1 VSKLENIC
9 GFNQATPAIKG
20 SASRTSP
27 ENNRV
32 GSLSATPCQRFVQQ
46 PFSKSL
52 ASYFR
57 DNIKVRHVSMKLRLV
72 LNWIRHFLKQL
83 HTNMT
88 EQLFAVVENPAA
100 PWARADPKPLFH
112 P

>member
-1 VSKLENIC
+1 
-9 GFNQATPAIKG
+9 
-20 SASRTSP
+20 
-27 ENNRV
+27 
-32 GSLSATPCQRFVQQ
+32 
-46 PFSKSL
+46 
-52 ASYFR
+52 
-57 DNIKVRHVSMKLRLV
+57 MKLRLV

-100 PWARADPKPLFH
+100 PLARADAKPLFH